1 MKKSLLLLAIVPAL
15 LVAGSIACAQTGK
28 PIQQID
34 VTNKVLKLPEP
45 RKTGGV
51 PTLEAIEN
59 RASAVGAQ
67 FPTGAISQDEL
78 STLLWAASGRNR
90 GGNGWTVPTAIGMD
104 PYVSVYVASKD
115 GIFLYNGK
123 EHALEQLSSGDVRVN
138 VTSQSFAHAAPYI
151 LIFVIDGKSG
161 GAAFGQAL
169 AGAMTQNVYLA
180 AQSLNIGAR
189 FMATMNQDFVRKEL
203 KLAGEDVPVNI
214 MPLGKK

>member
-1 MKKSLLLLAIVPAL
+1 MKKSLLFISVVLMIMAITASV
-15 LVAGSIACAQTGK
+15 VCAQT
-28 PIQQID
+28 I
-34 VTNKVLKLPEP
+34 KLPEP
-45 RKTGGV
+45 QKKGGV

-67 FPTGAISQDEL
+67 FPTGAISQEEL

-115 GIFLYNGK
+115 GMFLYNGK
-123 EHALEQLSSGDVRVN
+123 EHALEQLSLGDSRVN

-151 LIFVIDGKSG
+151 LIFVTNGKSG

-203 KLAGEDVPVNI
+203 KLAAEDVPVNI